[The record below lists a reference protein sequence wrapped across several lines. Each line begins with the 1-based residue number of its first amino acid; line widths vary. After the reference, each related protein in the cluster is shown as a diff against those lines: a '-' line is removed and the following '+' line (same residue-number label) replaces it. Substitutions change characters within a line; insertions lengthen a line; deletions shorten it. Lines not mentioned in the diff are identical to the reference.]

1 LVGDTASVG
10 RLSTWN
16 EDLGK
21 WGKLRFL
28 KNTESIWKHLLRVVD
43 DSNND
48 NITPKGLV
56 NELVELRRKHM
67 NTERLREY
75 LSDDVDLQ
83 SIYFEDELKKTLSSE
98 LTSKKIRKKS
108 LVDFHYKL

>member
-1 LVGDTASVG
+1 M
-10 RLSTWN
+10 
-16 EDLGK
+16 
-21 WGKLRFL
+21 
-28 KNTESIWKHLLRVVD
+28 KHLLRVVD
-43 DSNND
+43 DSNDD
-48 NITPKGLV
+48 NLTPKDLV

-83 SIYFEDELKKTLSSE
+83 GIHFEDELKETLSSE